1 MENGPVHYVSWKCPL
16 KYIELK
22 VRKCPRLSSFEY
34 IYTACKLTFLIR

>member
-22 VRKCPRLSSFEY
+22 VRKYSRFSSFEY
-34 IYTACKLTFLIR
+34 LHCLQTNNSY